1 MNAYFALLAVLET
14 GSFTSAAKQLGY
26 TQSAVSQLVHTVEA
40 DLETQLII
48 RSRTG
53 VTLTPDGEQY
63 LPFIRNICN
72 TIRELNEKK
81 KEMQGLER
89 GTIRIGTFSSV
100 ACHWL
105 PQWMKEF
112 KTLYPNVQF
121 EIHLGD
127 YTDIENLIKEG
138 VVDFGFVN
146 PDAVTQLE
154 MIPIQQDEM
163 LACLPPNHHLAMR
176 DKVLLQELLEEPYIL
191 LDEGAVSEPLNVF
204 HRHQFEP
211 KIEYRVQD
219 DYAIMSM
226 IEQGL
231 GLSILPSLVLERL
244 QYNIVTKSIE
254 PQVLRTI
261 SIAYKEKNILPI
273 TSRYFID
280 FILERGTES
289 VI

>member
-63 LPFIRNICN
+63 LPFIKSICHA
-72 TIRELNEKK
+72 IRELHEKK
-81 KEMQGLER
+81 EEMQGLER

-112 KTLYPNVQF
+112 KILYPNVQF
-121 EIHLGD
+121 EINLGD

-163 LACLPPNHHLAMR
+163 LACLPSKHHLAMR

-204 HRHQFEP
+204 HRHLFEP

-231 GLSILPSLVLERL
+231 GLSILPSLILERL

-254 PQVLRTI
+254 PQVMRTI
-261 SIAYKEKNILPI
+261 SIAFKEKSILPI

-280 FILERGTES
+280 FIVAKGTDS

>member
-63 LPFIRNICN
+63 LPFIRSVCN
-72 TIRELNEKK
+72 ANRELHEKK

-112 KTLYPNVQF
+112 KILYPNVRF

-163 LACLPPNHHLAMR
+163 LACLPPNHHLEMR

-231 GLSILPSLVLERL
+231 GLSILPSLILERL

-254 PQVLRTI
+254 PQVMRTI
-261 SIAYKEKNILPI
+261 SIAYKEKSILPI

-280 FILERGTES
+280 FIVAKGTES